1 MDDNGLYTTWPL
13 LAQGMFPIPSCSLT
27 NGLQGY
33 GLTETCGASFIAQP
47 RGGHSGTVGPPLASL
62 ELRFEGSEELGYN
75 PNGEPPR
82 GEILIR
88 GPALFGGY
96 FKDEEKTK
104 DSIGLSHFSAS

>member
-1 MDDNGLYTTWPL
+1 M
-13 LAQGMFPIPSCSLT
+13 
-27 NGLQGY
+27 
-33 GLTETCGASFIAQP
+33 TETCGASFIAQP

-96 FKDEEKTK
+96 YKDDEKTK
-104 DSIGLSHFSAS
+104 DSIGEWLGQLPCCITTSKKYITKEMQEN

>member
-1 MDDNGLYTTWPL
+1 MALHRS
-13 LAQGMFPIPSCSLT
+13 FPAFKEPTSHFC
-27 NGLQGY
+27 LQGY

-96 FKDEEKTK
+96 YKDDEKTK
-104 DSIGLSHFSAS
+104 ESIGEASSIISRFEISCA